1 MRRAVSILSIYVLVL
16 ATTPSFATSG
26 AHFFKDTSAS
36 VDLSTG
42 GLVINIDEA
51 GVGQAQVDYS
61 FSIAAS
67 ATYQC
72 FNGGGNHPKA
82 ANKATFQS
90 TITGTASFT
99 PINGRVQQTL
109 TISGTPLATNGFSC
123 PSGQTLFLVAVSYS
137 VTLTDTTNGVTA
149 PTLTAG
155 ANNLFIQV

>member
-1 MRRAVSILSIYVLVL
+1 MRRAISILSMYLLFL
-16 ATTPSFATSG
+16 ATMPGFATSG
-26 AHFFKDTSAS
+26 AHFFNDTSAS

-61 FSIAAS
+61 FSIDAS

-72 FNGGGNHPKA
+72 FNGGGKHPKA

-90 TITGTASFT
+90 TVTGTASFT
-99 PINGRVQQTL
+99 PLNGRVQETL
-109 TISGTPLATNGFSC
+109 TVSGTPLSTGGFSC
-123 PSGQTLFLVAVSYS
+123 PSGQTLFLVGVSYS

-149 PTLTAG
+149 PTLSAG
-155 ANNLFIQV
+155 ATNLFIQI

>member
-1 MRRAVSILSIYVLVL
+1 MKRAISILSIYLLVL
-16 ATTPSFATSG
+16 ATMPSFATSG
-26 AHFFKDTSAS
+26 AHFFHDTSAT

-51 GVGQAQVDYS
+51 GVGQAEVDYS

-82 ANKATFQS
+82 ANKATFSS
-90 TITGTASFT
+90 TVTGTAQFS
-99 PINGRVQQTL
+99 PLNGRVQQTL
-109 TISGTPLATNGFSC
+109 TVSGTPLSTNGFGC
-123 PSGQTLFLVAVSYS
+123 PGGQTLYLVGVSYS
-137 VTLTDTTNGVTA
+137 VVLTDTTNAVTA

-155 ANNLFIQV
+155 ANNLFIPV